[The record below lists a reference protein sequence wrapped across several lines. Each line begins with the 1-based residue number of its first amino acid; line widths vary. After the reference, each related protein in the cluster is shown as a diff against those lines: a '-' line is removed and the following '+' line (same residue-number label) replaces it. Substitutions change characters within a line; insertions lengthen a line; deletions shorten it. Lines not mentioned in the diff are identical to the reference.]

1 MTLNVDHLVFAAP
14 DLEQGIAAVEAL
26 LGIRADIGGKH
37 TGLGTHNALLS
48 LGSGAYME
56 IIAPDPDQ
64 PNPSRPLPFGL
75 ATLTEP
81 SLVTWAASATDIVQ
95 QVERARSQGYD
106 PGAVIEMSRE
116 RPDGVR
122 LSWRLALR
130 PEPAGDGLVP
140 FLIDWEPGPH
150 PSETS
155 PQGCVLESLRAEH
168 PYPASVIVIL
178 EALEVDLPVTEGEK
192 PRLIATVRCP
202 RGAVEIA

>member
-1 MTLNVDHLVFAAP
+1 MTLKADHLVFASP
-14 DLEQGIAAVEAL
+14 GLEQGIAAVESL
-26 LGIRADIGGKH
+26 VGVRADFGGKH

-48 LGSGAYME
+48 LGGGAYME
-56 IIAPDPDQ
+56 IIAPDPEQ
-64 PNPSRPLPFGL
+64 SSPSRPLPFGL

-81 SLVTWAASATDIVQ
+81 RLVTWAARADNIGEV
-95 QVERARSQGYD
+95 VERARSQEYD
-106 PGAVIEMSRE
+106 PGTVIEMTRD

-140 FLIDWEPGPH
+140 FLIDWDPGTH

-168 PYPASVIVIL
+168 PYPASVIVL
-178 EALEVDLPVTEGEK
+178 LDALDADLPVSEGET
-192 PRLIATVRCP
+192 PRLIATI
-202 RGAVEIA
+202 RGPSGTVEIS